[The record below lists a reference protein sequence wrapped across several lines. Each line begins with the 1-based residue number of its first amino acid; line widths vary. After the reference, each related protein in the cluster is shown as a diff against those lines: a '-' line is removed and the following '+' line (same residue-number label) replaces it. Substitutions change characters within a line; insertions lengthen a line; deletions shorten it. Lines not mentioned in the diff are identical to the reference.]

1 MTSIPIETLR
11 YLVMLDDG
19 LNYNQI
25 AASIGKSHQAIT
37 QAITAAENAT
47 KLSLVN
53 SSRQGNTLTEIG
65 ARIAVPARKAIV
77 RYDQTTAFIAVI
89 QKVSRNEN

>member
-1 MTSIPIETLR
+1 MNIPIGTLR
-11 YLVMLDDG
+11 YIVMLDDG

-37 QAITAAENAT
+37 QAITAAEKST
-47 KLSLVN
+47 KLSLVH

-65 ARIAVPARKAIV
+65 ERIAVLARRAVV
-77 RYDQTTAFIAVI
+77 RYDQTIAFINLM
-89 QKVSRNEN
+89 QKVSKNDN